1 MLGVLLTVLAV
12 GEPQVLESRAG
23 VETRTAGYAASD
35 YVRGSYVSV
44 SPWVVFP
51 LAKGLWASVEAP
63 MEWARS
69 PFQEVYGLGD
79 VRSALGWRVV
89 QREEW
94 ALDVALAESWPVGD
108 SHQGL
113 GSAQLRLEPTVA
125 GQVRFGRWYARSSA
139 ALRWAIAWGVHGE
152 HGHLSYAD
160 PYDVLDVALRFE
172 GGAWVTPWLA
182 VVAVLEPTLA
192 VVLAP
197 VWPVGSRA
205 VAGGGARVEAGAF
218 FGEAM
223 TLMPVTRNAY
233 ELWQIRVSAGARF

>member
-12 GEPQVLESRAG
+12 GEPAALESRAG

-44 SPWVVFP
+44 SPWVFFP
-51 LAKGLWASVEAP
+51 LAHGLWAEVAAP
-63 MEWARS
+63 VEWAS
-69 PFQEVYGLGD
+69 APNEAVYGLGD
-79 VRSALGWRVV
+79 VRSALGWRVA

-94 ALDVALAESWPVGD
+94 ALDVAVAESWPVGD

-113 GSAQLRLEPTVA
+113 GSAQLRLEPTVS
-125 GQVRFGRWYARSSA
+125 GQARWGRWFARSSA
-139 ALRWAIAWGVHGE
+139 ALRWAIAWGAHGA
-152 HGHLSYAD
+152 HGHLSFAD
-160 PYDVLDVALRFE
+160 PYDKVDVALRFE
-172 GGAWVTPWLA
+172 GGARVTEWLSL
-182 VVAVLEPTLA
+182 VGVLEPTVA

-205 VAGGGARVEAGAF
+205 VAGGGARVAAGSF

-223 TLMPVTRNAY
+223 AVLPVTANHY
-233 ELWQIRVSAGARF
+233 ELWQVRVSAGARF